1 MRRTW
6 FRLCARARKKTVK
19 NGRPSAPQQQ
29 GVYVNLETLDIAIL
43 AIYAVGIFV
52 LAQWVSREKGTHQ
65 KDAQDYFLAS
75 RSLPWW
81 AIGTSLI
88 AANISAEQIVGM
100 SGSGYVMGM
109 AIASYEWMA
118 ALTLIVVGKW
128 ILPVFLKN
136 GIYTMPEFLERR
148 YSPAVRN
155 VMAVFWLAL
164 YIFVNLTSI
173 LWLGALAVN
182 AIAGLDIQIA
192 ITALAVFALLY
203 ALYGGLKAVA
213 LTDIVQVSLL
223 VLGGIIITYMSL
235 DKVSGGA
242 GVLEGFRIL
251 TTQHPEKFDMI
262 LSPDNPHYKDL
273 PGLAVLLGGMWMMN
287 VSYWGFNQY
296 IIQRGLAAKSVY
308 EAQKGIV
315 LAAFLKLLM
324 PAIIVLPGIAALVL
338 VPGLEKTDQAYPS
351 LMAMLPVGIKGL
363 VFAALVAAIVASTGS
378 KINSIAT
385 IFTMDLYRAVKPDT
399 SQKTLV
405 MVGRIVAVVSV
416 IIAVIIT
423 KPFLSN
429 FGQGFQYIQNFT
441 GLRHAGHLRD
451 LPAGPVLGAHHGDG
465 GDGLDARHGR
475 DLLGV
480 LQVSAGLSVHEP
492 RRLVL
497 RRGHRDRRRDLA
509 DDAEVRS
516 RDARRHHERRLQDR
530 HGLQRRRAD
539 HRRHPGRAVLH
550 LVVAG

>member
-1 MRRTW
+1 
-6 FRLCARARKKTVK
+6 
-19 NGRPSAPQQQ
+19 
-29 GVYVNLETLDIAIL
+29 VNLATIDIAIL
-43 AIYAVGIFV
+43 VIYAIGIFL
-52 LAQWVSREKGTHQ
+52 LAQWVSREKGTHE
-65 KDAQDYFLAS
+65 KNAQDYFLAS
-75 RSLPWW
+75 RALPWW

-118 ALTLIVVGKW
+118 ALTLIIVGKW

-148 YSPAVRN
+148 YSPGVRT
-155 VMAVFWLAL
+155 VMAIFWLAL

-173 LWLGALAVN
+173 LWLGSLAVN
-182 AIAGLDIQIA
+182 AITGLDLQIA
-192 ITALAVFALLY
+192 ISALALFALLY

-223 VLGGIIITYMSL
+223 VLGGIIITWISL
-235 DKVSGGA
+235 DKVGGDA
-242 GVLEGFRIL
+242 GVVAGFNEL
-251 TTQHPEKFDMI
+251 TQRFPEKFDMI
-262 LSPDNPHYKDL
+262 LSPDNPYYRDL

-296 IIQRGLAAKSVY
+296 IIQRGLAAKSVN

-338 VPGLEKTDQAYPS
+338 SPGLERTDQAYPS
-351 LMAMLPVGIKGL
+351 LMAMLPAGIKGL

-385 IFTMDLYRAVKPDT
+385 IFTMDLYRAMRPDT
-399 SQKTLV
+399 QQKTLV
-405 MVGRIVAVVSV
+405 RVGRIVAVVSV
-416 IIAVIIT
+416 IIAIVIT
-423 KPFLSN
+423 KPFLNN

-441 GLRHAGHLRD
+441 GFVTPGIC
-451 LPAGPVLGAHHGDG
+451 VIF
-465 GDGLDARHGR
+465 
-475 DLLGV
+475 LLGLYWARTTATAAMVSMIATVV
-480 LQVSAGLSVHEP
+480 LSWVFYKFLPDYPFMNRVGWCF
-492 RRLVL
+492 
-497 RRGHRDRRRDLA
+497 
-509 DDAEVRS
+509 
-516 RDARRHHERRLQDR
+516 
-530 HGLQRRRAD
+530 
-539 HRRHPGRAVLH
+539 
-550 LVVAG
+550 VAGMVIAVAISLASSSKEAAMRVDIKNVDFRTGAGFNIASAIIVAILAYLYYTWW

>member
-1 MRRTW
+1 MCWRSG
-6 FRLCARARKKTVK
+6 CRAKR
-19 NGRPSAPQQQ
+19 A
-29 GVYVNLETLDIAIL
+29 
-43 AIYAVGIFV
+43 
-52 LAQWVSREKGTHQ
+52 THK

-75 RSLPWW
+75 RALPWW

-182 AIAGLDIQIA
+182 AITGLDLQIA
-192 ITALAVFALLY
+192 ITALALFALLY

-242 GVLEGFRIL
+242 GVLAGFKIL
-251 TTQHPEKFDMI
+251 TTQYPEKFDMI
-262 LSPDNPHYKDL
+262 LSKDNPHYKDL

-296 IIQRGLAAKSVY
+296 IIQRGLAAKSVN

-385 IFTMDLYRAVKPDT
+385 IFTMDLYRAAKPNT
-399 SQKTLV
+399 EQK
-405 MVGRIVAVVSV
+405 
-416 IIAVIIT
+416 
-423 KPFLSN
+423 
-429 FGQGFQYIQNFT
+429 
-441 GLRHAGHLRD
+441 HAGHG
-451 LPAGPVLGAHHGDG
+451 GPHRRGGVDRHRGLHHEAVPRATS
-465 GDGLDARHGR
+465 ARASSTSRTSPGFVTPGICVIF
-475 DLLGV
+475 LLGLFWARTTATAAMVSMLATVV
-480 LQVSAGLSVHEP
+480 LSWVFYKYLPDYPFMNRVGWCFVAGIVIAVVISLMSP
-492 RRLVL
+492 KQ
-497 RRGHRDRRRDLA
+497 
-509 DDAEVRS
+509 RS
-516 RDARRHHERRLQDR
+516 RDARRHQERRLQDR
-530 HGLQRRRAD
+530 HVLQRRRRAD
-539 HRRHPGRAVLH
+539 RRDPGGALLH
-550 LVVAG
+550 LVVVDFHGRRPFRPAFSDVGVSPGNAYSSRMPMKTDNPT

>member
-1 MRRTW
+1 MN
-6 FRLCARARKKTVK
+6 LATV
-19 NGRPSAPQQQ
+19 
-29 GVYVNLETLDIAIL
+29 DIAIL
-43 AIYAVGIFV
+43 VIYAIGIFL
-52 LAQWVSREKGTHQ
+52 LAQWVSREKGEHK

-75 RSLPWW
+75 RALPWW

-118 ALTLIVVGKW
+118 ALTLIIVGKW

-136 GIYTMPEFLERR
+136 GIYTMPEFLEKR
-148 YSPAVRN
+148 YSPAVRT
-155 VMAVFWLAL
+155 VMALFWLAL

-182 AIAGLDIQIA
+182 AITGLDIQIA
-192 ITALAVFALLY
+192 ITALALFALAY

-223 VLGGIIITYMSL
+223 VLGGIIITYISL
-235 DKVSGGA
+235 DKVSDGA
-242 GVLEGFRIL
+242 GVLAGFKVL
-251 TTQHPEKFDMI
+251 TERFPEKFDMI
-262 LSPDNPHYKDL
+262 LAPESPYYKDL

-296 IIQRGLAAKSVY
+296 IIQRGLAAKSVN

-338 VPGLEKTDQAYPS
+338 SPGLERTDQAYPS
-351 LMAMLPVGIKGL
+351 LMAMLPVGIKGV

-385 IFTMDLYRAVKPDT
+385 IFTMDLYRAARPDT
-399 SQKTLV
+399 GQKQLV
-405 MVGRIVAVVSV
+405 TIGRIVAVVSIV
-416 IIAVIIT
+416 IAIIIT
-423 KPFLSN
+423 RPFLNN

-441 GLRHAGHLRD
+441 GFVTPGIC
-451 LPAGPVLGAHHGDG
+451 VIF
-465 GDGLDARHGR
+465 
-475 DLLGV
+475 LLG
-480 LQVSAGLSVHEP
+480 LFWARTTATAAMVSMLATVVMSWIFYKYLPDYPFMNRVGWCFVAGIVIAVAISLVSPRKEALRVDIKNVDFTTGTGFNVASVAIV
-492 RRLVL
+492 LVL
-497 RRGHRDRRRDLA
+497 
-509 DDAEVRS
+509 
-516 RDARRHHERRLQDR
+516 
-530 HGLQRRRAD
+530 
-539 HRRHPGRAVLH
+539 AVLYYTWW
-550 LVVAG
+550 

>member
-1 MRRTW
+1 
-6 FRLCARARKKTVK
+6 
-19 NGRPSAPQQQ
+19 
-29 GVYVNLETLDIAIL
+29 VNLATVDIAIL
-43 AIYAVGIFV
+43 AIYAIGIFL
-52 LAQWVSREKGTHQ
+52 LAQWVSREKGEHE
-65 KDAQDYFLAS
+65 KNAQDYFLAS
-75 RSLPWW
+75 RALPWW

-118 ALTLIVVGKW
+118 ALTLIIVGKW

-136 GIYTMPEFLERR
+136 GIYTMPEFLEKR

-192 ITALAVFALLY
+192 ITALALFALAY

-242 GVLEGFRIL
+242 GVIAGFKTL
-251 TTQHPEKFDMI
+251 TTQFPEKFDMI
-262 LSPDNPHYKDL
+262 LSKDNPHYKDL

-315 LAAFLKLLM
+315 LAAFLKLIM

-338 VPGLEKTDQAYPS
+338 VPGLEKSDQAYPS

-363 VFAALVAAIVASTGS
+363 VFAALVAAIVASTAS

-385 IFTMDLYRAVKPDT
+385 IFTMDLYRAARPDT
-399 SQKTLV
+399 SQKKLV
-405 MVGRIVAVVSV
+405 TVGRIVAVVSV
-416 IIAVIIT
+416 VIAVAIT
-423 KPFLSN
+423 KPILGN
-429 FGQGFQYIQNFT
+429 IKQAFQYIQDFT
-441 GLRHAGHLRD
+441 GFVTPGIC
-451 LPAGPVLGAHHGDG
+451 VIF
-465 GDGLDARHGR
+465 
-475 DLLGV
+475 LLGLFWQRTTATAAMTAALATV
-480 LQVSAGLSVHEP
+480 VMAVAFKLWLP
-492 RRLVL
+492 DYPFL
-497 RRGHRDRRRDLA
+497 DR
-509 DDAEVRS
+509 V
-516 RDARRHHERRLQDR
+516 
-530 HGLQRRRAD
+530 GWCF
-539 HRRHPGRAVLH
+539 
-550 LVVAG
+550 VAGIVIAVAISLMTPRSEAAMRVDITNVDFKTGTGFNISALLIVAILAALYYTWW

>member
-1 MRRTW
+1 
-6 FRLCARARKKTVK
+6 
-19 NGRPSAPQQQ
+19 
-29 GVYVNLETLDIAIL
+29 VNLATIDIAIL
-43 AIYAVGIFV
+43 VIYAIGIFV
-52 LAQWVSREKGTHQ
+52 LAQWVSREKGAHQ

-75 RSLPWW
+75 RALPWW

-118 ALTLIVVGKW
+118 AITLIIVGKW

-164 YIFVNLTSI
+164 YVFVNLTSI

-182 AIAGLDIQIA
+182 AITGLDIQIA
-192 ITALAVFALLY
+192 ITALALFALAY

-223 VLGGIIITYMSL
+223 VLGGIIITWISL
-235 DKVSGGA
+235 DKVGGDGGVIA
-242 GVLEGFRIL
+242 GFKTL
-251 TTQHPEKFDMI
+251 TTQFPEKFDMI
-262 LSPDNPHYKDL
+262 LSKDNPHYKDL
-273 PGLAVLLGGMWMMN
+273 PGLAVLLGGMWVMN

-296 IIQRGLAAKSVY
+296 IIQRGLAAKSVN

-315 LAAFLKLLM
+315 LAAFLKMLM

-338 VPGLEKTDQAYPS
+338 VPGLERTDQAYPS

-385 IFTMDLYRAVKPDT
+385 IFTMDLYRAARPNT
-399 SQKTLV
+399 EQKTLV
-405 MVGRIVAVVSV
+405 TVGRIVAVVS
-416 IIAVIIT
+416 ILIAIAIT
-423 KPFLSN
+423 KPFLSS
-429 FGQGFQYIQNFT
+429 FQQGFQYIQDFT
-441 GLRHAGHLRD
+441 GFVTPGIC
-451 LPAGPVLGAHHGDG
+451 VIF
-465 GDGLDARHGR
+465 
-475 DLLGV
+475 LLGLFWARTTATAAMVAALATV
-480 LQVSAGLSVHEP
+480 LMSAAFRIWLPEYPFMNRVGWTF
-492 RRLVL
+492 
-497 RRGHRDRRRDLA
+497 
-509 DDAEVRS
+509 
-516 RDARRHHERRLQDR
+516 
-530 HGLQRRRAD
+530 
-539 HRRHPGRAVLH
+539 
-550 LVVAG
+550 VAGMVIAIVISLMSPQKEAAMRVDIKNVDYTTGTGFNVAAVIIILMLAALYYVWW

>member
-1 MRRTW
+1 MA
-6 FRLCARARKKTVK
+6 L
-19 NGRPSAPQQQ
+19 S
-29 GVYVNLETLDIAIL
+29 TLDLAIL
-43 AIYAVGIFV
+43 GIYAVSIFA
-52 LAQWVSREKGTHQ
+52 LAQWVSREKGEHK

-75 RSLPWW
+75 RALPWW

-136 GIYTMPEFLERR
+136 GIYTMPEFLEKR

-164 YIFVNLTSI
+164 YVFVNLTSI
-173 LWLGALAVN
+173 LWLGSLAVN
-182 AIAGLDIQIA
+182 AITGLDIQLS
-192 ITALAVFALLY
+192 ITLLALFALAY

-223 VLGGIIITYMSL
+223 VLGGIIITWMSL
-235 DKVSGGA
+235 DKVGGGA
-242 GVLEGFRIL
+242 GVLAGFKTL
-251 TTQHPEKFDMI
+251 TTQFPEKFDMI
-262 LSPDNPHYKDL
+262 LSKDNPHYKDL

-296 IIQRGLAAKSVY
+296 IIQRGLAAKSVN

-351 LMAMLPVGIKGL
+351 LMAMLPTGIKGL

-385 IFTMDLYRAVKPDT
+385 IFTMDLYRAARPST
-399 SQKTLV
+399 EQKKLV
-405 MVGRIVAVVSV
+405 MVGRVVAVVSV
-416 IIAVIIT
+416 IIAVFIT

-441 GLRHAGHLRD
+441 GFVTPGIC
-451 LPAGPVLGAHHGDG
+451 VIF
-465 GDGLDARHGR
+465 
-475 DLLGV
+475 LLGLFWARTTATAAMVSMLATVV
-480 LQVSAGLSVHEP
+480 LSWVFYRYLPDYPFMNRVGWCFVAGIIIAVVISMMSPQKEAAMRVDIKNVDYKTGTGFNIAA
-492 RRLVL
+492 LVI
-497 RRGHRDRRRDLA
+497 
-509 DDAEVRS
+509 V
-516 RDARRHHERRLQDR
+516 
-530 HGLQRRRAD
+530 
-539 HRRHPGRAVLH
+539 AVLTV
-550 LVVAG
+550 LYTVWW

>member
-1 MRRTW
+1 
-6 FRLCARARKKTVK
+6 
-19 NGRPSAPQQQ
+19 
-29 GVYVNLETLDIAIL
+29 VNLATLDITIL
-43 AIYAVGIFV
+43 VIYAIGIFV
-52 LAQWVSREKGTHQ
+52 LAQWVSREKGTHE
-65 KDAQDYFLAS
+65 KNAQDYFLAS

-136 GIYTMPEFLERR
+136 GIYTMPEFLEKR
-148 YSPAVRN
+148 YSPAVRT
-155 VMAVFWLAL
+155 VMAIFWLIL

-182 AIAGLDIQIA
+182 AITGLDIQIA
-192 ITALAVFALLY
+192 ITALALFALVY

-223 VLGGIIITYMSL
+223 VLGGIIITYIAL
-235 DKVSGGA
+235 DKVGDGA
-242 GVLEGFRIL
+242 GIIAGFQTL
-251 TTQHPEKFDMI
+251 TTKFPEKFDMI
-262 LSPDNPHYKDL
+262 LSPDNPHYKEL
-273 PGLAVLLGGMWMMN
+273 PGLAVLFGGMWMMN

-296 IIQRGLAAKSVY
+296 IIQRGLAAKSVN

-315 LAAFLKLLM
+315 LAAFLKLVM

-385 IFTMDLYRAVKPDT
+385 IFTMDLYRAARPNT
-399 SQKTLV
+399 EQKKLV
-405 MVGRIVAVVSV
+405 TIGRIVAIVSIV
-416 IIAVIIT
+416 IAILIT
-423 KPFLSN
+423 KKLLGN
-429 FGQGFQYIQNFT
+429 FTQAFQYIQNFT
-441 GLRHAGHLRD
+441 GFVTPGIC
-451 LPAGPVLGAHHGDG
+451 VIF
-465 GDGLDARHGR
+465 
-475 DLLGV
+475 LLG
-480 LQVSAGLSVHEP
+480 LFWARTTATAAMVSMIATVIISGIFFVYLPDYPFMNRVGWCFVAGIVIAVVISLLSPNKAAAMSVDITNVDFKTGTFFNVAA
-492 RRLVL
+492 LIVVGTL
-497 RRGHRDRRRDLA
+497 
-509 DDAEVRS
+509 
-516 RDARRHHERRLQDR
+516 
-530 HGLQRRRAD
+530 
-539 HRRHPGRAVLH
+539 AVLYY
-550 LVVAG
+550 VWW

>member
-1 MRRTW
+1 M
-6 FRLCARARKKTVK
+6 
-19 NGRPSAPQQQ
+19 
-29 GVYVNLETLDIAIL
+29 NLATLDIAIL

-52 LAQWVSREKGTHQ
+52 LAQWVSREKGEHK

-75 RSLPWW
+75 RALPWW

-182 AIAGLDIQIA
+182 AITGLDLQVA
-192 ITALAVFALLY
+192 ITALALFALLY

-235 DKVSGGA
+235 DKVGAGA
-242 GVLEGFRIL
+242 GVLAGFKTL
-251 TTQHPEKFDMI
+251 TTQYPEKFDMI
-262 LSPDNPHYKDL
+262 LSKDSPHYKDL

-296 IIQRGLAAKSVY
+296 IIQRGLAAKSVN

-385 IFTMDLYRAVKPDT
+385 IFTMDLYRAAKPNT
-399 SQKTLV
+399 EQRTLV
-405 MVGRIVAVVSV
+405 MVGRIVAVVSIV
-416 IIAVIIT
+416 IAIFIT
-423 KPFLSN
+423 KPFLEN
-429 FGQGFQYIQNFT
+429 FQQGFQYIQNFT
-441 GLRHAGHLRD
+441 GFVTPGICVIFLLGLFWARTTATAAMVSMLGTVVLSYLFYKFLPDYPFMNRVGWCFVAGIVIAVVISLISPRKEAAMRVD
-451 LPAGPVLGAHHGDG
+451 ITNVDFKTGPFFNIAAGLIVVILVGAL
-465 GDGLDARHGR
+465 LDVVVVHFHGR
-475 DLLGV
+475 RPFRPAFSVVGV
-480 LQVSAGLSVHEP
+480 SP
-492 RRLVL
+492 
-497 RRGHRDRRRDLA
+497 
-509 DDAEVRS
+509 VRS
-516 RDARRHHERRLQDR
+516 STSRPARSS
-530 HGLQRRRAD
+530 
-539 HRRHPGRAVLH
+539 
-550 LVVAG
+550 

>member
-1 MRRTW
+1 
-6 FRLCARARKKTVK
+6 
-19 NGRPSAPQQQ
+19 
-29 GVYVNLETLDIAIL
+29 VNLGTLDIAIL
-43 AIYAVGIFV
+43 VIYAIGIFA
-52 LAQWVSREKGTHQ
+52 LAQWVSREKGEHK

-75 RSLPWW
+75 RALPWW

-118 ALTLIVVGKW
+118 ALTLIIVGKW

-136 GIYTMPEFLERR
+136 GIYTMPEFLEKR

-173 LWLGALAVN
+173 LWLGSLAVN
-182 AIAGLDIQIA
+182 AIGGVDIQVSIW
-192 ITALAVFALLY
+192 ALGLFALIY

-223 VLGGIIITYMSL
+223 VLGGIIITWISL
-235 DKVSGGA
+235 DKVSGGEGVIA
-242 GVLEGFRIL
+242 GFNLL
-251 TTQHPEKFDMI
+251 TDRYPEKFDMI

-273 PGLAVLLGGMWMMN
+273 PGLAVLLGGMWVMN

-296 IIQRGLAAKSVY
+296 IIQRGLAAKSVG

-363 VFAALVAAIVASTGS
+363 VFAALIAAIVASTGS

-385 IFTMDLYRAVKPDT
+385 IATMDLYRAWKPET
-399 SQKTLV
+399 SQKQLV
-405 MVGRIVAVVSV
+405 TFGRIVAVVS
-416 IIAVIIT
+416 ILIAIVIT
-423 KPFLSN
+423 KPFLEN

-441 GLRHAGHLRD
+441 GFVTPGIC
-451 LPAGPVLGAHHGDG
+451 VIF
-465 GDGLDARHGR
+465 
-475 DLLGV
+475 LLG
-480 LQVSAGLSVHEP
+480 LFW
-492 RRLVL
+492 
-497 RRGHRDRRRDLA
+497 
-509 DDAEVRS
+509 
-516 RDARRHHERRLQDR
+516 ARTTATAAMVAAIATVVMSWAFYQFLPDYPFMNRV
-530 HGLQRRRAD
+530 GWCF
-539 HRRHPGRAVLH
+539 
-550 LVVAG
+550 VAGVIIAVAISLMSPQKEAAMRVDIKNVDFKTGTGFNVASVVIVVILAFLYYTWW

>member
-1 MRRTW
+1 
-6 FRLCARARKKTVK
+6 
-19 NGRPSAPQQQ
+19 
-29 GVYVNLETLDIAIL
+29 VNLATIDIAIL
-43 AIYAVGIFV
+43 VIYAIGIFL
-52 LAQWVSREKGTHQ
+52 LAQWVSREKGAHK

-75 RSLPWW
+75 RALPWW

-100 SGSGYVMGM
+100 SGSGYVLGM

-118 ALTLIVVGKW
+118 ALTLIIVGKW

-148 YSPAVRN
+148 YSPGVRT
-155 VMAVFWLAL
+155 VMAIFWLAL

-173 LWLGALAVN
+173 LWLGSLAVN
-182 AIAGLDIQIA
+182 AITGIELQYA
-192 ITALAVFALLY
+192 ITGLALFALFY

-213 LTDIVQVSLL
+213 LTDIVQVTLL
-223 VLGGIIITYMSL
+223 VAGGIIITWISL
-235 DKVSGGA
+235 DKVGGDA
-242 GVLEGFRIL
+242 GVVAGFTEL
-251 TTQHPEKFDMI
+251 TTRFPEKFDMI
-262 LSPDNPHYKDL
+262 LSPENPYYRDL

-296 IIQRGLAAKSVY
+296 IIQRGLAAKSVN

-338 VPGLEKTDQAYPS
+338 SPGLERTDQAYPS
-351 LMAMLPVGIKGL
+351 LMAMLPAGIKGL

-385 IFTMDLYRAVKPDT
+385 IFTMDLYRAARPNT
-399 SQKTLV
+399 EQKTLV
-405 MVGRIVAVVSV
+405 TVGRIVAVVSV
-416 IIAVIIT
+416 VIAIIIT

-441 GLRHAGHLRD
+441 GFVTPGIC
-451 LPAGPVLGAHHGDG
+451 VIF
-465 GDGLDARHGR
+465 
-475 DLLGV
+475 LLGLYWARTTATAAMVSMIATV
-480 LQVSAGLSVHEP
+480 LMSWVFYKFLPDYPFMNRVGWCF
-492 RRLVL
+492 
-497 RRGHRDRRRDLA
+497 
-509 DDAEVRS
+509 
-516 RDARRHHERRLQDR
+516 
-530 HGLQRRRAD
+530 
-539 HRRHPGRAVLH
+539 
-550 LVVAG
+550 VAGMIIAIAISLASPRKEAVMRVDIKNVDFRTGTGFNIASLVIVLILAFLYYTWW

>member
-1 MRRTW
+1 
-6 FRLCARARKKTVK
+6 
-19 NGRPSAPQQQ
+19 
-29 GVYVNLETLDIAIL
+29 VNNLATLDIAIL
-43 AIYAVGIFV
+43 AIYAVGIFL
-52 LAQWVSREKGTHQ
+52 LAQWVSREKGAHK

-75 RSLPWW
+75 RALPWW

-118 ALTLIVVGKW
+118 ALTLIIVGKW

-148 YSPAVRN
+148 YSPGVRTL
-155 VMAVFWLAL
+155 MAVFWLVL
-164 YIFVNLTSI
+164 YVCVNLTLI

-182 AIAGLDIQIA
+182 TITGINMWAAIIGL
-192 ITALAVFALLY
+192 ALFALLY

-223 VLGGIIITYMSL
+223 VAGGIFITWIAL
-235 DKVSGGA
+235 DKVSDGA
-242 GVLEGFRIL
+242 GVVAGFKVL
-251 TTQHPEKFDMI
+251 TDRFPEKFDMI
-262 LSPDNPHYKDL
+262 LSPDNPNYVKL

-296 IIQRGLAAKSVY
+296 IIQRGLAAKSVN

-338 VPGLEKTDQAYPS
+338 VPDLGINNDRAYPS

-363 VFAALVAAIVASTGS
+363 VFAALVAAVIASTAS

-385 IFTMDLYRAVKPDT
+385 IFTMDLYLPARPNTEKH
-399 SQKTLV
+399 KLV
-405 MVGRIVAVVSV
+405 TVGRIVAVVATL
-416 IIAVIIT
+416 IAIGIT
-423 KPFLSN
+423 QPILSN
-429 FGQGFQYIQNFT
+429 FNEAFQYVQDFT
-441 GLRHAGHLRD
+441 GFVTPGICVIFLLGLFWERTTATAAMVAALVTVLMSAAFWLW
-451 LPAGPVLGAHHGDG
+451 LPTYPFMNRVGWCFVVGMVLAIGISLASPKRQTALKVDIKNVDFSTGSFFTVAALFVGGVLGY
-465 GDGLDARHGR
+465 LYYTWW
-475 DLLGV
+475 
-480 LQVSAGLSVHEP
+480 
-492 RRLVL
+492 
-497 RRGHRDRRRDLA
+497 
-509 DDAEVRS
+509 
-516 RDARRHHERRLQDR
+516 
-530 HGLQRRRAD
+530 
-539 HRRHPGRAVLH
+539 
-550 LVVAG
+550 

>member
-1 MRRTW
+1 MA
-6 FRLCARARKKTVK
+6 L
-19 NGRPSAPQQQ
+19 S
-29 GVYVNLETLDIAIL
+29 TLDIAIV
-43 AIYAVGIFV
+43 AIYAVFIFV
-52 LAQWVSREKGTHQ
+52 LAQWVSREKDQHQ
-65 KDAQDYFLAS
+65 KSAQDYFLAS
-75 RSLPWW
+75 RALPWW

-173 LWLGALAVN
+173 LWLGSLAVN
-182 AIAGLDIQIA
+182 AIAGVDLQIA
-192 ITALAVFALLY
+192 ITGLAVFALAY

-223 VLGGIIITYMSL
+223 VLGGIIITYISL
-235 DKVSGGA
+235 DKVGDGA
-242 GVLEGFRIL
+242 GVIAGFQTL
-251 TTQHPEKFDMI
+251 TTKYPEKFDMI
-262 LSPDNPHYKDL
+262 LSPDSPHYKDL

-296 IIQRGLAAKSVY
+296 IIQRGLAAKSVN

-315 LAAFLKLLM
+315 LAAFLKLIM
-324 PAIIVLPGIAALVL
+324 PAIIVIPGIAALVL
-338 VPGLEKTDQAYPS
+338 VPGLERTDQAYPS
-351 LMAMLPVGIKGL
+351 LMAMLPTGIKGI

-385 IFTMDLYRAVKPDT
+385 IFTMDLYRAWRPNT
-399 SQKTLV
+399 EQKTLV
-405 MVGRIVAVVSV
+405 RVGRIVAVVSV
-416 IIAVIIT
+416 VIAIFIT

-441 GLRHAGHLRD
+441 GFVTPGIC
-451 LPAGPVLGAHHGDG
+451 VIF
-465 GDGLDARHGR
+465 
-475 DLLGV
+475 LLGLFWARTTATAAMVSMLATVV
-480 LQVSAGLSVHEP
+480 LSWVFYKYLPDYPFMNRVGWCFVAGIVIAVVISLMTPKSTAA
-492 RRLVL
+492 L
-497 RRGHRDRRRDLA
+497 RVDIDNVDFSTGTFFNVAALI
-509 DDAEVRS
+509 VVGT
-516 RDARRHHERRLQDR
+516 L
-530 HGLQRRRAD
+530 
-539 HRRHPGRAVLH
+539 AVLYTIWW
-550 LVVAG
+550 

>member
-1 MRRTW
+1 M
-6 FRLCARARKKTVK
+6 
-19 NGRPSAPQQQ
+19 
-29 GVYVNLETLDIAIL
+29 NLATLDIVIL

-52 LAQWVSREKGTHQ
+52 LAQWVSREKGEHK

-173 LWLGALAVN
+173 LWLGSLAVN
-182 AIAGLDIQIA
+182 AITGLDIQVA
-192 ITALAVFALLY
+192 ITALALFALLY

-223 VLGGIIITYMSL
+223 VLGGIIITWMSL
-235 DKVSGGA
+235 DKVGGGA
-242 GVLEGFRIL
+242 GVVAGFKTL
-251 TTQHPEKFDMI
+251 TTHFPEKFDMI
-262 LSPDNPHYKDL
+262 LSKDSPHYKDL

-296 IIQRGLAAKSVY
+296 IIQRGLAAKSVN

-324 PAIIVLPGIAALVL
+324 PAIIVLPGIAALVI

-385 IFTMDLYRAVKPDT
+385 IFTMDLYRAARPNT
-399 SQKTLV
+399 EQKKLV
-405 MVGRIVAVVSV
+405 MVGRIVAVVSIV
-416 IIAVIIT
+416 IAVFIT

-451 LPAGPVLGAHHGDG
+451 LPAGPLLGAHHGHG

-475 DLLGV
+475 AVLGV
-480 LQVSAGLSVHEP
+480 LQVPAGLSVHEP
-492 RRLVL
+492 RGLVL
-497 RRGHRDRRRDLA
+497 RRGHRHRRGDLA
-509 DDAEVRS
+509 DVAEERG

-530 HGLQRRRAD
+530 PVLQYRGRA
-539 HRRHPGRAVLH
+539 HRRDPGGPLLHVVVIHFHGRRPFRPAFSDVGVSPEKHIRA
-550 LVVAG
+550 GCR